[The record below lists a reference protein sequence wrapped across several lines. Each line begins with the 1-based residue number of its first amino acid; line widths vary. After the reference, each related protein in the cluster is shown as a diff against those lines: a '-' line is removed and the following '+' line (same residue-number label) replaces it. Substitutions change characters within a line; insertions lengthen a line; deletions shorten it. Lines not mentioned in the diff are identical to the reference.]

1 MTAAIKAV
9 GESMV
14 ASVTSLAT
22 RSHQTVGDRRKV
34 REGGVLIV
42 LGGLRYVAIV
52 SRFKKHQ
59 LTGDSNAGR
68 QYDVQSRFAVM
79 SERYADFCPICVLLS
94 ALVSGWLSCVTNT

>member
-1 MTAAIKAV
+1 M
-9 GESMV
+9 
-14 ASVTSLAT
+14 
-22 RSHQTVGDRRKV
+22 
-34 REGGVLIV
+34 
-42 LGGLRYVAIV
+42 LGCLRYVAIV

-94 ALVSGWLSCVTNT
+94 AGIGLAFLRDKHVIGRFSHTISFNKKSW